1 MKKDKLRPAGSI
13 ADRMIVLLIVSM
25 ALVAGAF
32 IGANIYRSRV
42 LSRVTLE
49 TNQKQIDSI
58 SEVGEE
64 MVARMVTEELD
75 RSTELEAMVTN
86 KSFVDLQRRVS
97 LLGNYAAGLL
107 DGPQDVQPAEWAFP
121 DADKDGTLST
131 MVMLADDLD
140 PEDPETAARIGL
152 LANLSDIM
160 IELCETFEAE
170 NVYIALPE
178 GIHLVASRNAGG
190 WYQEDGTLQS
200 FDPRQRYWFREAVEA
215 GKLIFTDVG
224 DDKETGRLCIVCA
237 MPVYGKNGEL
247 LAVAGSD
254 FFLTEIQEA
263 VESVSGEGEFHVI
276 ANRSGHVIFSPRE
289 EGEFRPTG
297 DLHAGEVQTDGGVQA
312 LDLRNSDN
320 AELAAFMT
328 DAMQGNG
335 SARPVTLEDGTY
347 YMSGAPIE
355 TVGWTEIS
363 VVSQEKANETIQ
375 AMLSKYSEIQGDALT
390 SYRAQNNQYM
400 PIIAVVLAAELILML
415 ALVTR
420 QGRRIVQPLNSI
432 TKRISEIQGS
442 DMEFE
447 MEDTYR
453 TGDEIEV
460 LAGAFSE
467 LTHKTA
473 EYVEQVRKVSAEKER
488 IGSELRM
495 ATRIQESMLPNT
507 FPAFPECPAVDIY
520 ASMDPAKEV
529 GGDFYDFFFI
539 DRDHLAMVIADVSGK
554 GVPAALFMMISRTII
569 KNCAMLGKSAAE
581 ILEES
586 NRAMCSENKMEMFV
600 TVWIGILD
608 IGTGRIAT
616 ANAGHEDPV
625 ICRSKEGKWERI
637 KEKHG
642 FVLGGIFNIRYKE
655 REILLNPG
663 DKLFVY
669 TDGVPEAC
677 NSKGE
682 FFGTDRMM
690 EALRPAAQ
698 GTPKDVLTSVR
709 EAVNDFADEAEQFD
723 DLTMLCLEYKGPGP
737 QDVL

>member
-1 MKKDKLRPAGSI
+1 MKEYKPHSKGSI
-13 ADRMIVLLIVSM
+13 ADRMIILLIAGMVLVS
-25 ALVAGAF
+25 AAF
-32 IGANIYRSRV
+32 IGANIYQSSV
-42 LSRVTLE
+42 LSKVTME
-49 TNQKQIDSI
+49 TNQRQIDSI
-58 SEVGEE
+58 SEVGED
-64 MVARMVTEELD
+64 MIARMVTEELN
-75 RSTELEAMVTN
+75 RTIELEAMVTN
-86 KSFVDLQRRVS
+86 KSFSDLQRRVS
-97 LLGNYAAGLL
+97 LLGNYAAVLL
-107 DGPQDVQPAEWAFP
+107 DDPEGVQPAEWAYP
-121 DADKDGTLST
+121 DKDKDGTLSA

-140 PEDPETAARIGL
+140 PSDPETAARIGL
-152 LANLSDIM
+152 LANLTDIM
-160 IELCETFEAE
+160 MELCETFESE

-200 FDPRQRYWFREAVEA
+200 FDPTQRYWFKEAVEA

-224 DDKETGRLCIVCA
+224 DDKETGQLCIVCA
-237 MPVYGKNGEL
+237 MPVYGKDGEL

-263 VESVSGEGEFHVI
+263 VESVSGDGEFHVI
-276 ANRSGHVIFSPRE
+276 TNRDGHVIFSPRE

-297 DLHAGEVQTDGGVQA
+297 DLHAGEEEPDTAIQA
-312 LDLRNSDN
+312 LDLRYSENE
-320 AELAAFMT
+320 ELAAFMA

-335 SARPVTLEDGTY
+335 GARTVTLEDGTY
-347 YMSGAPIE
+347 YMAGAPIE
-355 TVGWTEIS
+355 SVGWTEIS
-363 VVSQEKANETIQ
+363 VVSQEKANENIQ
-375 AMLSKYSEIQGDALT
+375 AMMSKYSEIQEGAVA
-390 SYRAQNNQYM
+390 SYRAANSRYK
-400 PIIAVVLAAELILML
+400 PIIAIILTIELILML
-415 ALVTR
+415 VLVTR
-420 QGRRIVQPLNSI
+420 QGRRIVKPLNSI

-460 LAGAFSE
+460 LANAFSD

-507 FPAFPECPAVDIY
+507 FPAFPDCPAVDIY

-539 DRDHLAMVIADVSGK
+539 DPEHLAMVIADVSGK

-581 ILEES
+581 TLEES

-600 TVWIGILD
+600 TVWIGILE
-608 IGTGRIAT
+608 ISTGRIAT
-616 ANAGHEDPV
+616 ANAGHEDPI
-625 ICRSKEGKWERI
+625 ICRSEEGRWKRI

-642 FVLGGIFNIRYKE
+642 FVLGGIEDIRYKE

-669 TDGVPEAC
+669 TDGVPEA
-677 NSKGE
+677 NNKDGE
-682 FFGTDRMM
+682 FFGIGRLM
-690 EALRPAAQ
+690 EALEPAVK
-698 GTPKDVLTSVR
+698 GTPKDVLFSVR
-709 EAVNDFADEAEQFD
+709 QAVNTFADQAEQFD
-723 DLTMLCLEYKGPGP
+723 DLTMLCLEYKGTAAE
-737 QDVL
+737 

>member
-1 MKKDKLRPAGSI
+1 MHKKRTSGSI
-13 ADRMIVLLIVSM
+13 ADRMIILLIAGMVLVS
-25 ALVAGAF
+25 AAF
-32 IGANIYRSRV
+32 IGANIYQSNV
-42 LSRVTLE
+42 LSRVTIE
-49 TNQKQIDSI
+49 TNQRQIDSI
-58 SEVGEE
+58 SEVGED
-64 MVARMVTEELD
+64 MIARMVTEELD
-75 RSTELEAMVTN
+75 RTTELEAMVTN
-86 KSFVDLQRRVS
+86 KSFADLQRRVT
-97 LLGNYAAGLL
+97 LLGNYAAKLL
-107 DGPQDVQPAEWAFP
+107 DNPQDVQPAEWSFP
-121 DADKDGTLST
+121 DKDKDGTLST
-131 MVMLADDLD
+131 MVMLADELD
-140 PEDPETAARIGL
+140 PSDPETAARIGL
-152 LANLSDIM
+152 IANLSDIM
-160 IELCETFEAE
+160 MELSSTFEAE

-178 GIHLVASRNAGG
+178 GIHFVASRNAGG

-200 FDPRQRYWFREAVEA
+200 FDPSKRYWFKEAVEA

-224 DDKETGRLCIVCA
+224 DDKETGQLCIVCA
-237 MPVYGKNGEL
+237 MPVYGKDGEL

-263 VESVSGEGEFHVI
+263 VESVSGDGEFHVI
-276 ANRSGHVIFSPRE
+276 TNRSGHVIFSPRE
-289 EGEFRPTG
+289 EGEFKPTG
-297 DLHAGEVQTDGGVQA
+297 DLHAGEEQEAGSVQA
-312 LDLRNSDN
+312 LDLRHSEN
-320 AELAAFMT
+320 AELAAFVT
-328 DAMQGNG
+328 DAMQGKG
-335 SARPVTLEDGTY
+335 DARTVTLEDGTY

-355 TVGWTEIS
+355 SVGWTEIS
-363 VVSQEKANETIQ
+363 VISQKKANETIQ
-375 AMLSKYSEIQGDALT
+375 AMLSKYSEIQNDAFVA
-390 SYRAQNNQYM
+390 YRAQKDRYK
-400 PIIAVVLAAELILML
+400 PIIAIVLGIELILML
-415 ALVTR
+415 ILVTR

-460 LAGAFSE
+460 LASAFSD
-467 LTHKTA
+467 LTHKTT

-507 FPAFPECPAVDIY
+507 FPAFPDCPAVDIY

-539 DRDHLAMVIADVSGK
+539 DPDHLAMVIADVSGK

-569 KNCAMLGKSAAE
+569 KNCAMLGKSASE

-600 TVWIGILD
+600 TVWIGILE

-616 ANAGHEDPV
+616 ANAGHEDPI
-625 ICRSKEGKWERI
+625 ICRSDDGRWERI

-642 FVLGGIFNIRYKE
+642 FVLGGIENIRYKE
-655 REILLNPG
+655 RETLLSPG

-677 NSKGE
+677 NNKGQ
-682 FFGTDRMM
+682 FFGMGRLM
-690 EALRPAAQ
+690 EALKPAVG
-698 GTPKDVLTSVR
+698 GTPKDVLRSVR
-709 EAVNDFADEAEQFD
+709 EAVNEFADDAEQFD
-723 DLTMLCLEYKGPGP
+723 DLTMLCLEYKGMT
-737 QDVL
+737 QK